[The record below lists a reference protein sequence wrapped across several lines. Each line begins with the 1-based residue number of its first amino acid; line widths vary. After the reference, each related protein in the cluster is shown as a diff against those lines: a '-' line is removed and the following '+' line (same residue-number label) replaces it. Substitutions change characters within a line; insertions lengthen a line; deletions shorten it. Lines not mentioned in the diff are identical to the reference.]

1 MRRQTSGMYFCWPS
15 LLYRRNHNLF
25 SRFQAG
31 FRKGRSCEDQI
42 TQIVQ
47 ALKDGF
53 QQQPMK
59 HSVLTLLDFSKAY
72 NTVWREKLLLH
83 MLDTGIPSTF
93 VRWIRSFFHYRR
105 ARVQLFDIFRSSR
118 RCTQGIPQGS
128 VLAPLLLLFYINNWA
143 SSLNDDAVIALFADD
158 VSILTTARK
167 KEDAK
172 ADAQSVVNSVVIW
185 SEEWK
190 LNLNGD
196 KYEVCTF
203 STWSNDN
210 TWITNV
216 FIGTQK
222 IRVNITPR
230 LLGVILDRSL
240 TFNAHLKELTA
251 SLTYSIPIIRATA
264 YTSLGWCRSTIK
276 MAFHALIHSKLDYAA
291 PAWQPWLSDTN
302 LSCLDR
308 LQNRSL
314 WLITGQLLS
323 TPLEALRLEADV
335 QSYPIRSNLLILKAR
350 EKALHSMNDHPKRI
364 ALAAN
369 IPQRLQNPSSFRRKA
384 EELSTPATRSSTQTK
399 HRSFSISTMAA

>member
-1 MRRQTSGMYFCWPS
+1 
-15 LLYRRNHNLF
+15 
-25 SRFQAG
+25 
-31 FRKGRSCEDQI
+31 
-42 TQIVQ
+42 
-47 ALKDGF
+47 
-53 QQQPMK
+53 
-59 HSVLTLLDFSKAY
+59 
-72 NTVWREKLLLH
+72 

-196 KYEVCTF
+196 KYEVCSF